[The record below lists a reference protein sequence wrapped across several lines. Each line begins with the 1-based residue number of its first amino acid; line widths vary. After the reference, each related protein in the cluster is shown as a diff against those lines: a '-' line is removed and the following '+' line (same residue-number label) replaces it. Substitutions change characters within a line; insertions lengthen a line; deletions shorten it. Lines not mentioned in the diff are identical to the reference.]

1 MAQKWTE
8 ELTPDMLPD
17 GLCRVIAEEIGTDNL
32 LKLSVLLGGSS
43 FYLPRRERI
52 LRPLRD
58 RKILEEYNGYN
69 VYELCKKWDLGES
82 MVRTIIRDKIREL
95 RQAPIDGQVSLFDV
109 SETE

>member
-69 VYELCKKWDLGES
+69 TEELARKYEVSQRWVQE
-82 MVRTIIRDKIREL
+82 IIKTHEEDKSN
-95 RQAPIDGQVSLFDV
+95 DY
-109 SETE
+109 

>member
-58 RKILEEYNGYN
+58 RKILEEFAERFRKNAVTLVNYAD
-69 VYELCKKWDLGES
+69 VMEDF
-82 MVRTIIRDKIREL
+82 I
-95 RQAPIDGQVSLFDV
+95 QSLYC
-109 SETE
+109 

>member
-52 LRPLRD
+52 LRPRRD

-69 VYELCKKWDLGES
+69 TAELARKYEVSQRWVQE
-82 MVRTIIRDKIREL
+82 IIKTHEEDKSN
-95 RQAPIDGQVSLFDV
+95 DY
-109 SETE
+109 